1 MLAIRYDI
9 LNKQVK
15 YNNDK
20 ATKLTELT
28 QTEMS
33 IILRRVVVIH
43 LFLKSLKHKSLLLK
57 IRGIS
62 IKLTL
67 TQYR

>member
-20 ATKLTELT
+20 ENQINWINSNWNVHYT
-28 QTEMS
+28 
-33 IILRRVVVIH
+33 
-43 LFLKSLKHKSLLLK
+43 
-57 IRGIS
+57 
-62 IKLTL
+62 
-67 TQYR
+67 

>member
-20 ATKLTELT
+20 ETKLTELT
-28 QTEMS
+28 PTEMS
-33 IILRRVVVIH
+33 IILR
-43 LFLKSLKHKSLLLK
+43 
-57 IRGIS
+57 
-62 IKLTL
+62 
-67 TQYR
+67 